1 MNRILEQLARINSQL
16 SQLAVSQ
23 RIAIVLGGVVVA
35 GSMIWLV
42 QWSATPE
49 MTPLLREELSTQQI
63 TSIRQALEEM
73 GETSKEVGGRVWV
86 RAAANKAAILAQLQL
101 TDKMPADSSA
111 SFEALIK
118 EANPWISQEENDR
131 RWTIAMKSELER
143 VLRQLNGVRDA
154 SVLLNLNARRHTFS
168 RETPQASAAVTLVMA
183 GGEPVSRKL
192 AKAAARMVSGAVR
205 GLPLKNVQVV
215 DSNGSAA
222 IDWEA
227 EEDGGAAGLH
237 QLRRDFEKQVSEKIR
252 NHLAFDPKARINV
265 QVELDLAAHST
276 DSSTPT
282 DPVDVS
288 EQKSTEQST
297 RGSRS
302 GQPGVQPNVGV
313 SAGGGGN
320 EDVRTIET
328 SRSEKVPGRVIKK
341 EEKPGGEIQSIFAA
355 VNISHSYL
363 ASVYRRQNPQ
373 GAEPD
378 AAQIESIFQK
388 EKPRI
393 AAQVSVLL
401 KPQTEE
407 QVRVD
412 WYYDV
417 DAAGSA
423 VSDAA
428 AGGALDTTIAALQ
441 GHGPTVGLS
450 ALALVAL
457 GLMFRMARQ
466 TDRGESFGLELGLPK
481 EAVEAARKASADVAS
496 VAGRGSSGKGGR
508 AASGSGLG
516 RSGGA
521 GFVGGEYVDTAEGVA
536 PLPVGQASATEGV
549 LEARE
554 VDERTVQVN
563 KMIDQLGKFVSDD
576 SDAVAAI
583 FEQWMRRND

>member
-1 MNRILEQLARINSQL
+1 MNRILEQLARINQQL
-16 SQLAVSQ
+16 AQLAVSQ
-23 RIAIVLGGVVVA
+23 RIAIALGGLVVA

-49 MTPLLREELSTQQI
+49 MTPLLREELSPQQI
-63 TSIRQALEEM
+63 TSIQQALEEM

-101 TDKMPADSSA
+101 SDKMPADSSA

-118 EANPWISQEENDR
+118 ESNPWISQEENDR
-131 RWTIAMKSELER
+131 RWTVAMKAELER
-143 VLRQLNGVRDA
+143 VLRQLKGVRDA

-168 RETPQASAAVTLVMA
+168 RETPQASAAITLVMS
-183 GGEPVSRKL
+183 GGEPVPRNL

-215 DSNGSAA
+215 DSNGTAA
-222 IDWEA
+222 IDWES

-237 QLRRDFEKQVSEKIR
+237 QLRREFEKQVTEKIR

-276 DSSTPT
+276 DSNTPT
-282 DPVDVS
+282 DPVDIS

-297 RGSRS
+297 RAPRS
-302 GQPGVQPNVGV
+302 GQPGVQPNVGL
-313 SAGGGGN
+313 SAGGGGG
-320 EDVRTIET
+320 EDIRTIET
-328 SRSEKVPGRVIKK
+328 SRSEKIPGRVIKK

-373 GAEPD
+373 GAEPNAVQID
-378 AAQIESIFQK
+378 AVFQK
-388 EKPRI
+388 EKTRI

-401 KPQTEE
+401 KPQSEE

-417 DAAGSA
+417 DSIG
-423 VSDAA
+423 VT
-428 AGGALDTTIAALQ
+428 GGDGGQGGTLDTTLAALQ
-441 GHGPTVGLS
+441 GYGPTAGLS

-457 GLMFRMARQ
+457 GLMFRMARH
-466 TDRGESFGLELGLPK
+466 TDRGESFGLELGLPR
-481 EAVEAARKASADVAS
+481 EAVEAARKASADVAT
-496 VAGRGSSGKGGR
+496 VASRR
-508 AASGSGLG
+508 SGSGG
-516 RSGGA
+516 GRGGGGGASRSGGA
-521 GFVGGEYVDTAEGVA
+521 IIGGEYVDTSEGVA
-536 PLPVGQASATEGV
+536 PLPVGQAAATEGV